1 MHCRMFILPAG
12 LVVFAAGTSVSAS
25 STQPIPGTK
34 SLDYLLD
41 SRESRMEMRT
51 ATEGVMSGFAPGYTF
66 VFYAFEGFIRL
77 TPGSITP
84 AEFVMVTKADSI
96 RVVGRTRESEKAMVE
111 GILKNEMME
120 TARYPEIVYRGSN
133 IALEKT
139 GPATYRATIDGTM
152 SQHGVTRRCP
162 IVVDVVVTDTN
173 VRMRGSFTILQSDYG
188 MRPKRL
194 AGGLVRVKDRVFLS
208 FDLVATRAH

>member
-1 MHCRMFILPAG
+1 MFIMPAV
-12 LVVFAAGTSVSAS
+12 LVVCAAGIPVSAP

-77 TPGSITP
+77 TPGSVTP

-96 RVVGRTRESEKAMVE
+96 RLVGRTRESEKAMVE

-120 TARYPEIVYRGSN
+120 TARYPEIVYWGSN

-139 GPATYRATIDGTM
+139 GPATYRATIDGTL

-162 IVVDVVVTDTN
+162 IVVDIVMTETN

-188 MRPKRL
+188 MRPKRF

-208 FDLVATRAH
+208 FDLLATRAR

>member
-1 MHCRMFILPAG
+1 MFIMPAV
-12 LVVFAAGTSVSAS
+12 LVVCSAGIPVSAP

-34 SLDYLLD
+34 SLDYLLG

-77 TPGSITP
+77 TPGSVTP

-96 RVVGRTRESEKAMVE
+96 RLVGRTRESEKAMVE

-139 GPATYRATIDGTM
+139 GPATYRAIIDGTM

-173 VRMRGSFTILQSDYG
+173 VRMRGSFTILQSEYG

-194 AGGLVRVKDRVFLS
+194 AGGLVRVKDRVSLS
-208 FDLVATRAH
+208 FDLVATRAR